1 MMIKN
6 IKIPNV
12 KAPNQTIKEPNEITA
27 VLQSLTQYVQDYIE
41 GRVSELDYGKD
52 KIKKYEFITECQI
65 ACKLALKVIQEAN
78 NYTGMICPKEEYY
91 DKLHNKEAI
100 RLYHILIGETNLE
113 DEDVAE
119 GKKAANNLDMLCKHS
134 NIVTPNRKLSFWGT
148 NYTNYTGKFKHFLD
162 KLRISTKVDHN
173 NAFNVFS
180 SHDSTST
187 IRLKNPTS
195 DDEIAPSLTNI
206 YKKADDDE
214 ETSIAKT
221 SAKITKSKQGA
232 YLYYVKDESSDAEAE
247 DFLLESEIAI
257 KPNQKSNRYSNPR
270 NFVTKTNSHAEEA
283 EEMKRFS
290 VDNPSSI
297 LSQAT
302 DLTQI
307 YGLDNLSILS
317 PEILAYTIEFLDKKA
332 LLNFAAANSAY
343 RKLVTNE
350 KTYQQIKQSIN
361 LNDKITC
368 NKIKFESFLQ
378 YLKSPDCVT
387 KKLIITS
394 SSLVGLFY
402 AAGEVER
409 LTLILEALTSNKTV
423 THLNLSGC
431 IDQEIKTKTLQAL
444 TNNKTLTHLNLSK
457 CHLIDSDLKG
467 ISKLT
472 NLKSLD
478 LSSNEITDDGAKH
491 ISKLTNLEKLNLAYN
506 RIMDNGVGHIST
518 LTNLEKLNLAYNNIG
533 PAGANSLLK
542 LTKLKN
548 LSLSSKSNSIGMNGA
563 KYLSQLTNLKR
574 LDLCHNNIG
583 TAGAKYI
590 SKLINLKDL
599 SLHSNQI
606 DDEGAEYIS
615 KLTKLERLILSYN
628 NIGPGAAKHI
638 FKLINLKE
646 LDLIGTKIGNEFT
659 KNLSELTKLKKLN
672 RSIRS

>member
-1 MMIKN
+1 
-6 IKIPNV
+6 
-12 KAPNQTIKEPNEITA
+12 
-27 VLQSLTQYVQDYIE
+27 
-41 GRVSELDYGKD
+41 
-52 KIKKYEFITECQI
+52 
-65 ACKLALKVIQEAN
+65 
-78 NYTGMICPKEEYY
+78 
-91 DKLHNKEAI
+91 HNKEAI
-100 RLYHILIGETNLE
+100 RLYRILIGEANLE
-113 DEDVAE
+113 DDNVAE
-119 GKKAANNLDMLCKHS
+119 GKKAADNLDMLCKHS
-134 NIVTPNRKLSFWGT
+134 NIVAPNRKLSFWGT
-148 NYTNYTGKFKHFLD
+148 NYTNYTEKFKQCLD
-162 KLRISTKVDHN
+162 KLRISPRVDHN
-173 NAFNVFS
+173 TAFNVTS

-187 IRLKNPTS
+187 IRLENLTS
-195 DDEIAPSLTNI
+195 DDEIAPGLTHI
-206 YKKADDDE
+206 YKKAADKE
-214 ETSIAKT
+214 EASIAKT
-221 SAKITKSKQGA
+221 NTKITKSKLGV
-232 YLYYVKDESSDAEAE
+232 YLDYFNDENSDAEAE

-257 KPNQKSNRYSNPR
+257 KPNQEANRYGNPR

-290 VDNPSSI
+290 VDNPSTT

-302 DLTQI
+302 ELTQI

-317 PEILAYTIEFLDKKA
+317 SEILAYTIEFLDKEA
-332 LLNFAAANSAY
+332 LLNFAAANLTY
-343 RKLVTNE
+343 RNLVTSE
-350 KTYQQIKQSIN
+350 KAYQQIKQSIN
-361 LNDKITC
+361 LNSKITC
-368 NKIKFESFLQ
+368 NNNKFESFLQ

-394 SSLVGLFY
+394 SSLMGLFY
-402 AAGEVER
+402 AGGEVER

-431 IDQEIKTKTLQAL
+431 IDQGIKTKALQAL

-491 ISKLTNLEKLNLAYN
+491 ISKLTNLEKLNLEYN
-506 RIMDNGVGHIST
+506 RIMDNGVKHIST

-533 PAGANSLLK
+533 PAGANYLLK

-548 LSLSSKSNSIGMNGA
+548 LSLSSKNNSIGMNGA
-563 KYLSQLTNLKR
+563 KYLSQLINLKR

-590 SKLINLKDL
+590 S
-599 SLHSNQI
+599 
-606 DDEGAEYIS
+606 
-615 KLTKLERLILSYN
+615 
-628 NIGPGAAKHI
+628 
-638 FKLINLKE
+638 KLINLKE